1 MQAFSHEGPFSPD
14 DVVQEFAALL
24 KSYGTSKV
32 EGDRYAGE
40 WPRERFREHGIEYRT
55 AKKTKSEIYG
65 ALLPALNSGRIALV
79 DVPRLL
85 GQLIA
90 LERRTSRSGRDSIDH
105 PPRGHDDVA
114 NAAAGAL
121 LLSLERSRTRIDID
135 MSLAFRGLTRPSPW
149 RIPGESRF

>member
-1 MQAFSHEGPFSPD
+1 MDSRSGPRSSVRGHRGGKP
-14 DVVQEFAALL
+14 
-24 KSYGTSKV
+24 
-32 EGDRYAGE
+32 R
-40 WPRERFREHGIEYRT
+40 PRERFREHGIEYRT

-121 LLSLERSRTRIDID
+121 LVALERSRMRTDIDI
-135 MSLAFRGLTRPSPW
+135 SLANKGLTRPSPW
-149 RIPGESRF
+149 RIGGESRF